1 MKFTFPRKQLLSTAI
16 WPLPLLFTNN
26 ALAAYAQCRKTE
38 VVILGAGVA
47 GIIAAQTLQN
57 NSIDNFIIVEYNPEI
72 GGRMRNTQFGDK
84 NYTVEFGANWVEGL
98 GSRNGPQNPIWQMV
112 QKHEMQYTNSNFNSL
127 TTYDENGINDYTSI
141 IDDYKRA
148 YKIFEQDAGIM
159 LTENLED
166 RSARAGLSLGGWKPG
181 QNKTMQ
187 AVEWWQWGLFVPSWL
202 K

>member
-1 MKFTFPRKQLLSTAI
+1 
-16 WPLPLLFTNN
+16 
-26 ALAAYAQCRKTE
+26 
-38 VVILGAGVA
+38 
-47 GIIAAQTLQN
+47 
-57 NSIDNFIIVEYNPEI
+57 
-72 GGRMRNTQFGDK
+72 
-84 NYTVEFGANWVEGL
+84 
-98 GSRNGPQNPIWQMV
+98 
-112 QKHEMQYTNSNFNSL
+112 MQYTNSNFNSL

-187 AVEWWQWGLFVPSWL
+187 AVEWWQWGLFLPSWL